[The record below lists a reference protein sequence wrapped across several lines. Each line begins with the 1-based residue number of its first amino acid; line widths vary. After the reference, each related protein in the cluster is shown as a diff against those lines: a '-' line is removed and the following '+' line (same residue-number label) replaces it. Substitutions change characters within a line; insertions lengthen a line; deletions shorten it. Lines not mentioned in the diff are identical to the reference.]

1 MPGYLY
7 RLLIDD
13 DYSVAYSLI
22 TCVQNVQ
29 ATCLLN
35 N

>member
-13 DYSVAYSLI
+13 DYSVACSLI
-22 TCVQNVQ
+22 ACVQNVQ
-29 ATCLLN
+29 ATLFAN
-35 N
+35 